1 TEARRRL
8 DGAMANPPVDL
19 GDAELVDWRVEG
31 KEAMVRI
38 RIEEGATIELR
49 FLITNVYRIGNDPN
63 TGAPNDLVQSQ
74 NLMRLVNFDK
84 KLRRRPDRDG
94 PPAAE

>member
-1 TEARRRL
+1 
-8 DGAMANPPVDL
+8 MANPPVDL

-63 TGAPNDLVQSQ
+63 TGAPNYLVQSQ